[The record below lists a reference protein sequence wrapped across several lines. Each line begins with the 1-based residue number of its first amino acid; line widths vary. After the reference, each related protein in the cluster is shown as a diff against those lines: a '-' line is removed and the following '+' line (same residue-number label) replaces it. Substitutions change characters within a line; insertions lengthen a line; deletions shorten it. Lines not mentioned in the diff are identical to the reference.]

1 MSPIAARAGPHLL
14 LAALCAGLAGAN
26 LARVPVVPGS
36 VAAGLLVAAS
46 GAAREHRLAV
56 LAAAL
61 ALAGLVWG
69 GARLDALDR
78 SPLTREIGY
87 AGHALLV
94 ITGPAKHSTFDIRIP
109 AEAQAFHGHSLREPV
124 LLKLPPGRAP
134 PQGALV
140 DALVEVTAPRG
151 PKDGFDEA
159 TYLRR
164 HGIHVV
170 LRGSH
175 LRLLGMRG
183 GLAGLADRLRRHIG
197 ATMAP
202 GLRGERRAVVAGIVL
217 GEDQGLSKALA
228 DAFRASGLYHLLAV
242 SGQNVLII
250 VGGVVTLSLLL
261 GVSRLVGEAVA
272 IIAVLGYLAA
282 VGWQPSVVRAGV
294 AGLLGSLA
302 WLTARPR
309 DRWYFLLVGAA
320 VLLAWNPYALLD
332 PGFQLSFGAVVAI
345 FLGVARVGRRVEG
358 YPLPRMAADALTVS
372 LVCSIATA
380 PILLLQFGAVPL
392 YALPANILA
401 APAVAP
407 LLGCALIS
415 AAIHPVLPAAC
426 APLAQAEGLLAAYLA
441 AVARAVAALPYARLT
456 PAQTLVGGCLAVLA
470 VVAVR
475 RSMVSTWRPSRSAPP
490 IS

>member
-1 MSPIAARAGPHLL
+1 MPATRCSSSPGRRSTRPSTI
-14 LAALCAGLAGAN
+14 
-26 LARVPVVPGS
+26 RV
-36 VAAGLLVAAS
+36 
-46 GAAREHRLAV
+46 
-56 LAAAL
+56 
-61 ALAGLVWG
+61 
-69 GARLDALDR
+69 
-78 SPLTREIGY
+78 
-87 AGHALLV
+87 
-94 ITGPAKHSTFDIRIP
+94 P
-109 AEAQAFHGHSLREPV
+109 AEARAFHGRSLREPV

-151 PKDGFDEA
+151 PQNGFDEA

-164 HGIHVV
+164 HGVHVV

-175 LRLLGMRG
+175 LRLLGKRG

-217 GEDQGLSKALA
+217 GEDQGLSKGLA

-250 VGGVVTLSLLL
+250 VGGVVTLCLVL

-272 IIAVLGYLAA
+272 IVAVLGYLAA

-294 AGLLGSLA
+294 AGVLGSLA

-309 DRWYFLLVGAA
+309 DRWYFLLAGAA

-345 FLGVARVGRRVEG
+345 FIGVARVGRRVEG

-372 LVCSIATA
+372 LVCSVATA

-392 YALPANILA
+392 YALPANMFA

-415 AAIHPVLPAAC
+415 AAIHPIVPAAC
-426 APLAQAEGLLAAYLA
+426 APLAQLEGLLAAYLA
-441 AVARAVAALPYARLT
+441 AVARGVAALPYARLT
-456 PAQTLVGGCLAVLA
+456 PTQTLVGACVAVVA

-475 RSMVSTWRPSRSAPP
+475 RSMVSPWRPIRSAPP
-490 IS
+490 TF

>member
-1 MSPIAARAGPHLL
+1 M
-14 LAALCAGLAGAN
+14 
-26 LARVPVVPGS
+26 
-36 VAAGLLVAAS
+36 
-46 GAAREHRLAV
+46 
-56 LAAAL
+56 
-61 ALAGLVWG
+61 
-69 GARLDALDR
+69 
-78 SPLTREIGY
+78 
-87 AGHALLV
+87 
-94 ITGPAKHSTFDIRIP
+94 
-109 AEAQAFHGHSLREPV
+109 
-124 LLKLPPGRAP
+124 
-134 PQGALV
+134 
-140 DALVEVTAPRG
+140 
-151 PKDGFDEA
+151 
-159 TYLRR
+159 
-164 HGIHVV
+164 
-170 LRGSH
+170 
-175 LRLLGMRG
+175 
-183 GLAGLADRLRRHIG
+183 
-197 ATMAP
+197 
-202 GLRGERRAVVAGIVL
+202 L
-217 GEDQGLSKALA
+217 GEDQGLSKGLA

-250 VGGVVTLSLLL
+250 VGGVVTLCLLL

-272 IIAVLGYLAA
+272 IVAVLGYLAA

-294 AGLLGSLA
+294 AGVLGSLA

-309 DRWYFLLVGAA
+309 DRWYFLLAGAA

-332 PGFQLSFGAVVAI
+332 PGFQLSFGAVLAI

-358 YPLPRMAADALTVS
+358 YPLPRIAADALTVS
-372 LVCSIATA
+372 LVCSVATA

-475 RSMVSTWRPSRSAPP
+475 RSMVSPWRPSRSVPP